1 MSGDRIIEVYRQL
14 RTSQDKYIYF
24 LLAAAASAVAL
35 ALNRTQDRQLSLLL
49 LPWGFALV
57 LWGLSFFFGCRHL
70 AYVSSTLFANAE
82 LLRIQR
88 GEHPRV
94 GSHPELIGAASEDLR
109 SAIDYNSER
118 ANLLAKLQFGFF
130 AAGALSYIAWHILE
144 MYARTA
150 QAVSSV
156 SLSVS

>member
-1 MSGDRIIEVYRQL
+1 MSKPAMSDDRLIEVYRQL

-35 ALNRTQDRQLSLLL
+35 ALNRTQDHLLTWLL
-49 LPWGFALV
+49 LPWGLALL

-82 LLRIQR
+82 LIRVER
-88 GEHPRV
+88 GEHPKA
-94 GSHPELIGAASEDLR
+94 GTHPQVITAASEGIR
-109 SAIDYNSER
+109 SAIEYNSDR
-118 ANLLAKLQFGFF
+118 ANLLAKLQFRFLI
-130 AAGALSYIAWHILE
+130 AGALAYVVWHLLE

-150 QAVSSV
+150 
-156 SLSVS
+156 